1 MMAACHD
8 HRLTRRRMGLRN
20 FARRPLF
27 FLNASLPPVTSP
39 PFLRPLCAAL
49 SLLAVL
55 APAAAARAG
64 APAGARPAEVVVRF
78 KHAASTAE
86 IARAASAAGLER
98 LRRSAGGAR
107 VARLRAGT
115 GLRAAIGALRRR
127 RSVAWAAPNLLAR
140 AAEYLPNDSGIAR
153 KAGPAGGWTASQW
166 NLIGPYGINVPPAWD
181 TARASGR
188 GGGEGVKVAV
198 LDTGVA
204 YADRTPYRRS
214 PDLPAIRLLRGYDF
228 VSRDPYPNDANGHGT
243 FVTTAIAG
251 AADNG
256 FGMPGIAYAAKV
268 IPVRVLNSEGEGS
281 SSRIAEG
288 IRYAVRHGARVIN
301 VSIELYDPVFF
312 KAQSITAAPEI
323 RSALSYAFRR
333 RAVVV
338 AAAGNASQSDVPSDT
353 LQQKILYVGGTT
365 EHGCLGD
372 YSNRGPGMDIVA
384 PGGGPDYDFGDDPNC
399 RAAEDPGRNIMQ
411 VTFKRRRPG
420 RFVVPRNYKGTSMAA
435 PHVTGTIALMLGAG
449 TLGRS
454 PSPVQV
460 GLRLAATARDLGRP
474 GPDRRYGAG
483 LLNAGAALIAPV

>member
-1 MMAACHD
+1 
-8 HRLTRRRMGLRN
+8 
-20 FARRPLF
+20 
-27 FLNASLPPVTSP
+27 VTSA
-39 PFLRPLCAAL
+39 FLRRPLCAAL
-49 SLLAVL
+49 ALIAVL
-55 APAAAARAG
+55 GPATAASADAPGDLARK
-64 APAGARPAEVVVRF
+64 EVVVRF
-78 KHAASTAE
+78 KQAVSAAE

-98 LRRSAGGAR
+98 PRRSAGGAR

-115 GLRAAIGALRRR
+115 GLRAALGELRRR

-140 AAEYLPNDSGIAR
+140 AAEYLPNDSGIA
-153 KAGPAGGWTASQW
+153 KAGSAGGWIQSQW
-166 NLIGPYGINVPPAWD
+166 NLIGPYGINILPAWD
-181 TARASGR
+181 ATRARGR

-204 YADRTPYRRS
+204 YADRRPYRRS

-268 IPVRVLNSEGEGS
+268 IPVRVLNSQGEGS
-281 SSRIAEG
+281 SARIAEG
-288 IRYAVRHGARVIN
+288 IRYAVRRGARVIN

-338 AAAGNASQSDVPSDT
+338 AAAGNASQSDVPSAT
-353 LQQKILYVGGTT
+353 LQEKILYVGGTT
-365 EHGCLGD
+365 EHGCLGE
-372 YSNRGPGMDIVA
+372 YSNRGAGMDIVA

-399 RAAEDPGRNIMQ
+399 RAAEDPGRNIRQ
-411 VTFKRRRPG
+411 VTFRRRRPG
-420 RFVVPRNYKGTSMAA
+420 RFVVPANYKGTSMAA

-449 TLGRS
+449 TLGAA
-454 PSPVQV
+454 PSPVEV

-474 GPDRRYGAG
+474 GPDRRYAAG
-483 LLNAGAALIAPV
+483 LLDAGAALTAPV

>member
-1 MMAACHD
+1 
-8 HRLTRRRMGLRN
+8 
-20 FARRPLF
+20 LF
-27 FLNASLPPVTSP
+27 FLNAFLPPVTSP
-39 PFLRPLCAAL
+39 PFRRLLCAAL
-49 SLLAVL
+49 TLLAVL
-55 APAAAARAG
+55 APATAARAASSGG
-64 APAGARPAEVVVRF
+64 APQLEVVVRF
-78 KHAASTAE
+78 KHAATAAK
-86 IARAASAAGLER
+86 IARAASVAGLER
-98 LRRSAGGAR
+98 PRHSAGGAH

-115 GLRAAIGALRRR
+115 GLRTALSRLRRQ
-127 RSVAWAAPNLLAR
+127 RSVAWAAPNLVAR
-140 AAEYLPNDSGIAR
+140 AAQYLPNDTGMAR
-153 KAGPAGGWTASQW
+153 KAGPAGGWMTSQW
-166 NLIGPYGINVPPAWD
+166 NLIGEYGINVAPAWD
-181 TARASGR
+181 AARAGGR
-188 GGGEGVKVAV
+188 GGGDGIKVAV

-228 VSRDPYPNDANGHGT
+228 VSHDPYPNDANGHGT

-251 AADNG
+251 AADNR
-256 FGMPGIAYAAKV
+256 FGMPGIAYAARV

-281 SSRIAEG
+281 SARIAEG
-288 IRYAVRHGARVIN
+288 IRYAVRRGARVIN

-353 LQQKILYVGGTT
+353 LQEKILYVGGTT

-399 RAAEDPGRNIMQ
+399 RAAERPGRNIQQ
-411 VTFKRRRPG
+411 VTFRRQRPG
-420 RFVVPRNYKGTSMAA
+420 RFVVPGNYKGTSMAA

-449 TLGRS
+449 TLGAD
-454 PSPVQV
+454 PTPVEV
-460 GLRLAATARDLGRP
+460 GLRLAGTARDLGRP

-483 LLNAGAALIAPV
+483 LLNAGAALTAPV